1 MTNRVKELR
10 VSRRMTQIYL
20 ATCVGCSQ
28 NTISKIEL
36 GNTEAKESLI
46 IAIADFFNV
55 STDYLLM
62 HSNYQQTVEANIKI
76 GNMKDEVGKI
86 SSRFNLLDDNQIEI
100 INLLIDEFI
109 EQNGKSNL

>member
-1 MTNRVKELR
+1 
-10 VSRRMTQIYL
+10 
-20 ATCVGCSQ
+20 
-28 NTISKIEL
+28 
-36 GNTEAKESLI
+36 
-46 IAIADFFNV
+46 
-55 STDYLLM
+55 M

-100 INLLIDEFI
+100 INLLIDKFI